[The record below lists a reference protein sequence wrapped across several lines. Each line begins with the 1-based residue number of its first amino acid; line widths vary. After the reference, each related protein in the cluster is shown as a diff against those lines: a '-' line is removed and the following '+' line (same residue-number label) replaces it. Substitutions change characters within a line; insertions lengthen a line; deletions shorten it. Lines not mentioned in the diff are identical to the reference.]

1 LDKNTCDFYS
11 ALFDVTRKGTKKKS
25 QELLIVKQNGWVFAI
40 KALAFPV
47 GLCQDCAGQ
56 RSRVINQGVFQFKRI
71 EIPPNLPSIAALCF
85 L

>member
-1 LDKNTCDFYS
+1 LKKEGCFPKKAPDEKSFKQ
-11 ALFDVTRKGTKKKS
+11 KG
-25 QELLIVKQNGWVFAI
+25 LGFAI

-56 RSRVINQGVFQFKRI
+56 RSRVKKHGLFFPK
-71 EIPPNLPSIAALCF
+71 EEKDHDFPSIAALCF